1 VSPKYITFSEGS
13 ISNMDFA
20 TVKPPIPESNI
31 PIGLRLFNFVTNIKE
46 FNLLTKLLKLY
57 FLINIVFTAL

>member
-1 VSPKYITFSEGS
+1 
-13 ISNMDFA
+13 MDFA

-31 PIGLRLFNFVTNIKE
+31 PMGLRLFNFVTNIKE